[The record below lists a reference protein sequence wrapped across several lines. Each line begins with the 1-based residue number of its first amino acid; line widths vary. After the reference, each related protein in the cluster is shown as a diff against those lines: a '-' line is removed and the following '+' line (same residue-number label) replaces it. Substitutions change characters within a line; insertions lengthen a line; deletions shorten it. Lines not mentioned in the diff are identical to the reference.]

1 MKKLWLSILFIII
14 GLYVSAQT
22 QLSEAQS
29 NEIMASLTE
38 TATSMQTMQC
48 RFVQSKTMAMLVEP
62 SVSEGRMYFASPD
75 RLRWEYVSP
84 YPFALV
90 VNGERIVKVTDG
102 KVEVL
107 EGNSGRMYQ
116 GIVSMIMGSASG
128 KNLFDTSTFDVMLYD
143 DNTFWKAEMTP
154 KRRDMKRMFS
164 RLVFHFDK
172 KTQIID
178 HVEFIGSDGD
188 VTLIRFEEMKMNER
202 IGENLFNDQIKQR

>member
-14 GLYVSAQT
+14 VLYVSAQT

-48 RFVQSKTMAMLVEP
+48 RFVQSKTMAMLAEP

-102 KVEVL
+102 KTEVL
-107 EGNSGRMYQ
+107 EGNSSRMYQ
-116 GIVSMIMGSASG
+116 GIVSIIMGSASG
-128 KNLFDTSTFDVMLYD
+128 KKLFDTSAFDIVLCD
-143 DNTFWKAEMTP
+143 DDVFWKAEMTP

-164 RLVFHFDK
+164 QLVFRFDK
-172 KTQIID
+172 KTNGISR
-178 HVEFIGSDGD
+178 VEFIGSNGD
-188 VTLIRFEEMKMNER
+188 VTSIRFEEIKLNEA
-202 IGENLFNDQIKQR
+202 IGEDKFQ